1 MTSKKL
7 LIVIF
12 YFVIA
17 LFIQGCSVNE
27 EIQEISSL
35 LPDAFNQDGANNEG
49 DWPTI
54 NWWQQFNS
62 DELNQYIE
70 NVQAQ
75 NLDLDNNRRNLQLA
89 QIDLRE
95 AGFNLIPIPSLS
107 LGMDRATDIESDDY
121 SLTLSLAYGSILSRP
136 FNYQVAR
143 FSYSEREAQ
152 LLDISMNI
160 ISTASSTYFQLLLV
174 RNKIEATEL
183 NLQNARTILNIVQS
197 RVEQGVS
204 LPIEELRQT
213 ITVQGIEGQLLQ
225 LRQDEF
231 ALLSALSIMAGE
243 TLNDVAFDDT
253 SIDPI
258 EIPRVIMGMP
268 AGLLERRPD
277 LIESRAA
284 LQRANSNLNI
294 ANVSLLPN
302 LSINGISTNTENSM
316 SDLSQTENFENRLNI
331 NLDQLLFFNGDR
343 QRNMQRN
350 NLLLENALNN
360 YRSTVISAFNEVQ
373 VLINDQI
380 LLEELYDIN
389 LSQLYLA
396 EESFR
401 VSQARYSEGLDEF
414 ETVLNTQNT
423 LYQQRIDVL
432 NTKVQRLNASIALY
446 IAAGGG
452 WDSSMATAD
461 IL

>member
-1 MTSKKL
+1 M
-7 LIVIF
+7 
-12 YFVIA
+12 
-17 LFIQGCSVNE
+17 NE
-27 EIQEISSL
+27 EIQEINSL
-35 LPDAFNQDGANNEG
+35 LPVAFNQDDASNEG

-70 NVQAQ
+70 IVQAQ

-107 LGMDRATDIESDDY
+107 LGMDRVTGTEPDDY

-136 FNYQVAR
+136 LNYQAAR
-143 FSYSEREAQ
+143 FSYSQREAQ

-160 ISTASSTYFQLLLV
+160 ISTASSAYFQLLLV

-183 NLQNARTILNIVQS
+183 NLQNARTILNIVHS

-231 ALLSALSIMAGE
+231 ALLSALSIMAGQ
-243 TLNDVAFDDT
+243 TLNDVAFDGT

-258 EIPRVIMGMP
+258 EIPRVSMGVP
-268 AGLLERRPD
+268 SGLLERRPD

-302 LSINGISTNTENSM
+302 LSINGISTNTENSI

-343 QRNMQRN
+343 QRNIQRN

>member
-1 MTSKKL
+1 M
-7 LIVIF
+7 
-12 YFVIA
+12 A

-27 EIQEISSL
+27 EIQEINSL
-35 LPDAFNQDGANNEG
+35 LPVAFNQDDASNEG

-70 NVQAQ
+70 IVQAQ

-107 LGMDRATDIESDDY
+107 LGMDRVTGTEPDDY

-136 FNYQVAR
+136 LNYQAAR
-143 FSYSEREAQ
+143 FSYSQREAQ

-160 ISTASSTYFQLLLV
+160 ISTASSAYFQLLLV

-183 NLQNARTILNIVQS
+183 NLQNARTILNIVHS

-231 ALLSALSIMAGE
+231 ALLSALSIMAGQ
-243 TLNDVAFDDT
+243 TLNDVAFDGT

-258 EIPRVIMGMP
+258 EIPRASMGVP
-268 AGLLERRPD
+268 SGLLERRPD

-302 LSINGISTNTENSM
+302 LSINGISTNTENSI

-343 QRNMQRN
+343 QRNIQRN

>member
-1 MTSKKL
+1 M
-7 LIVIF
+7 
-12 YFVIA
+12 
-17 LFIQGCSVNE
+17 NE
-27 EIQEISSL
+27 EIQEINSL
-35 LPDAFNQDGANNEG
+35 LPVAFNQDDASNEG

-70 NVQAQ
+70 IVQAQ

-107 LGMDRATDIESDDY
+107 LGMDRVTGTEPDDY

-136 FNYQVAR
+136 LNYQAAR
-143 FSYSEREAQ
+143 FSYSQREAQ

-160 ISTASSTYFQLLLV
+160 ISTASSAYFQLLLA

-183 NLQNARTILNIVQS
+183 NLQNARTILNIVHS

-231 ALLSALSIMAGE
+231 ALLSALSIMAGQ
-243 TLNDVAFDDT
+243 TLNDVAFDGT

-258 EIPRVIMGMP
+258 EIPRASMGVP
-268 AGLLERRPD
+268 SGLLERRPD

-302 LSINGISTNTENSM
+302 LSINGISTNTENSI

-343 QRNMQRN
+343 QRNIQRN

>member
-1 MTSKKL
+1 M
-7 LIVIF
+7 
-12 YFVIA
+12 
-17 LFIQGCSVNE
+17 NE
-27 EIQEISSL
+27 EIQEINSL
-35 LPDAFNQDGANNEG
+35 LPVAFNQDDASNEG

-70 NVQAQ
+70 IVQAQ

-89 QIDLRE
+89 QIDLRG

-107 LGMDRATDIESDDY
+107 LGMDRVTGTEPDDY

-136 FNYQVAR
+136 LNYQAAR
-143 FSYSEREAQ
+143 FSYSQREAQ

-160 ISTASSTYFQLLLV
+160 ISTASSAYFQLLLV

-183 NLQNARTILNIVQS
+183 NLQNARTILNIVHS

-231 ALLSALSIMAGE
+231 ALLSALSIMAGQ
-243 TLNDVAFDDT
+243 TLNDVAFDGT

-258 EIPRVIMGMP
+258 EIPRVSMGVP
-268 AGLLERRPD
+268 SGLLERRPD

-302 LSINGISTNTENSM
+302 LSINGISTNTENSI

-343 QRNMQRN
+343 QRNIQRN

>member
-1 MTSKKL
+1 
-7 LIVIF
+7 
-12 YFVIA
+12 
-17 LFIQGCSVNE
+17 VNE
-27 EIQEISSL
+27 EIQEINSL
-35 LPDAFNQDGANNEG
+35 LPVAFNQDDASNEG

-70 NVQAQ
+70 IVQAQ

-107 LGMDRATDIESDDY
+107 LGMDRETSTESDDY

-136 FNYQVAR
+136 LNYQAAR
-143 FSYSEREAQ
+143 FSYSQREAQ

-160 ISTASSTYFQLLLV
+160 ISTASSAYFQLLLA

-183 NLQNARTILNIVQS
+183 NLQNARTILNIVHS

-231 ALLSALSIMAGE
+231 ALLSALSIMAGQ
-243 TLNDVAFDDT
+243 TLNDVAFDGT

-258 EIPRVIMGMP
+258 EIPRASMGVP
-268 AGLLERRPD
+268 SGLLERRPD

-302 LSINGISTNTENSM
+302 LSINGISTNTENSI

-343 QRNMQRN
+343 QRNIQRN

>member
-1 MTSKKL
+1 M
-7 LIVIF
+7 
-12 YFVIA
+12 A

-27 EIQEISSL
+27 EIQEINSL
-35 LPDAFNQDGANNEG
+35 LPVAFNQDDASNEG

-70 NVQAQ
+70 IVQAQ

-107 LGMDRATDIESDDY
+107 LGMDRETGTESDDY

-136 FNYQVAR
+136 LNYQAAR
-143 FSYSEREAQ
+143 FSYSQREAQ

-160 ISTASSTYFQLLLV
+160 ISTASSAYFQLLLA

-183 NLQNARTILNIVQS
+183 NLQNARTILNIVHS

-231 ALLSALSIMAGE
+231 ALLSALSIMAGQ
-243 TLNDVAFDDT
+243 TLNDVAFDGT

-258 EIPRVIMGMP
+258 EIPRASMGVP
-268 AGLLERRPD
+268 SGLLERRPD

-302 LSINGISTNTENSM
+302 LSINGISTNTENSI

-343 QRNMQRN
+343 QRNIQRN

>member
-1 MTSKKL
+1 M
-7 LIVIF
+7 
-12 YFVIA
+12 
-17 LFIQGCSVNE
+17 NE
-27 EIQEISSL
+27 EIQEINSL
-35 LPDAFNQDGANNEG
+35 LPVAFNQDDASNEG

-70 NVQAQ
+70 IVQAQ

-107 LGMDRATDIESDDY
+107 LGMDRVTGTEPDDY

-136 FNYQVAR
+136 LNYQAAR
-143 FSYSEREAQ
+143 FSYSQREAQ

-160 ISTASSTYFQLLLV
+160 ISTASSAYFQLLLA

-183 NLQNARTILNIVQS
+183 NLQNARTILNIVHS

-231 ALLSALSIMAGE
+231 ALLSALSIMAGQ
-243 TLNDVAFDDT
+243 TLNDVAFDGT

-258 EIPRVIMGMP
+258 EIPRASMGVP
-268 AGLLERRPD
+268 SGLLERRPD

-302 LSINGISTNTENSM
+302 LSINGISTNTENSI

-343 QRNMQRN
+343 QRNIQRN

-360 YRSTVISAFNEVQ
+360 YRSSVISAFNEVQ

>member
-1 MTSKKL
+1 M
-7 LIVIF
+7 
-12 YFVIA
+12 
-17 LFIQGCSVNE
+17 NE
-27 EIQEISSL
+27 EIQEINSL
-35 LPDAFNQDGANNEG
+35 LPVAFNQDDASNEG

-70 NVQAQ
+70 IVQAQ

-107 LGMDRATDIESDDY
+107 LGMDRVTGTEPDDY

-136 FNYQVAR
+136 LNYQAAR
-143 FSYSEREAQ
+143 FSYSQREAQ

-160 ISTASSTYFQLLLV
+160 ISTASSAYFQLLLA

-183 NLQNARTILNIVQS
+183 NLQNARTILNIVHS

-231 ALLSALSIMAGE
+231 ALLSALSIMAGQ
-243 TLNDVAFDDT
+243 TLNDVAFDGT

-258 EIPRVIMGMP
+258 EIPRASMGVP
-268 AGLLERRPD
+268 SGLLERRPD
-277 LIESRAA
+277 LIESRAV

-302 LSINGISTNTENSM
+302 LSINGISTNTENSI

-343 QRNMQRN
+343 QRNIQRN

>member
-1 MTSKKL
+1 M
-7 LIVIF
+7 
-12 YFVIA
+12 A

-27 EIQEISSL
+27 EIQEINSL
-35 LPDAFNQDGANNEG
+35 LPVAFNQDDASNEG

-70 NVQAQ
+70 IVQAQ

-107 LGMDRATDIESDDY
+107 LGMDRVTGTEPDDY

-136 FNYQVAR
+136 LNYQAAR
-143 FSYSEREAQ
+143 FSYSQREAQ

-160 ISTASSTYFQLLLV
+160 ISTASSAYFQLLLV

-183 NLQNARTILNIVQS
+183 NLQNARTILNIVHS

-231 ALLSALSIMAGE
+231 ALLSALSIMAGQ
-243 TLNDVAFDDT
+243 TLNDVAFDGT

-258 EIPRVIMGMP
+258 EIPRASMGVP
-268 AGLLERRPD
+268 SGLLERRPD
-277 LIESRAA
+277 LIESRAV

-302 LSINGISTNTENSM
+302 LSINGISTNTENSI

-343 QRNMQRN
+343 QRNIQRN

>member
-1 MTSKKL
+1 M
-7 LIVIF
+7 
-12 YFVIA
+12 
-17 LFIQGCSVNE
+17 NE
-27 EIQEISSL
+27 EIQEINSL
-35 LPDAFNQDGANNEG
+35 LPVAFNQDDASNEG

-70 NVQAQ
+70 IVQAQ

-107 LGMDRATDIESDDY
+107 LGMDRETSTESDDY

-136 FNYQVAR
+136 LNYQAAR
-143 FSYSEREAQ
+143 FSYSQREAQ

-160 ISTASSTYFQLLLV
+160 ISTASSAYFQLLLA

-183 NLQNARTILNIVQS
+183 NLQNARTILNIVHS

-231 ALLSALSIMAGE
+231 ALLSALSIMAGQ
-243 TLNDVAFDDT
+243 TLNDVAFDGT

-258 EIPRVIMGMP
+258 EIPRASMGVP
-268 AGLLERRPD
+268 SGLLERRPD

-302 LSINGISTNTENSM
+302 LSINGISTNTENSI

-343 QRNMQRN
+343 QRNIQRN

>member
-1 MTSKKL
+1 M
-7 LIVIF
+7 
-12 YFVIA
+12 
-17 LFIQGCSVNE
+17 NE
-27 EIQEISSL
+27 EIQEINSL
-35 LPDAFNQDGANNEG
+35 LPVAFNQDDASNEG

-70 NVQAQ
+70 IVQAQ

-107 LGMDRATDIESDDY
+107 LGMDRVTGTEPDDY

-136 FNYQVAR
+136 LNYQAAR
-143 FSYSEREAQ
+143 FSYSQREAQ

-160 ISTASSTYFQLLLV
+160 ISTASSAYFQLLLV

-183 NLQNARTILNIVQS
+183 NLQNARTILNMVQS

-231 ALLSALSIMAGE
+231 ALLSALSIMAGQ
-243 TLNDVAFDDT
+243 TLNDVAFDGT

-258 EIPRVIMGMP
+258 EIPRVSMGVP
-268 AGLLERRPD
+268 SGLLERRPD

-302 LSINGISTNTENSM
+302 LSINGISTNTENSI

-343 QRNMQRN
+343 QRNIQRN